1 MSGMADQLQD
11 MADQL
16 TDEQIAEYKW
26 MFDLFDV
33 LDNGTILTKELGIVM
48 RELGQNPTEAQLQ
61 DMIDDDNDDGNGTI
75 DFQRFVS
82 IMALNHGLNRRR
94 EHDLR
99 RVAGQVRAAAVAE
112 AQRGGAGAAAAVAK
126 APAGAAAA
134 AAKAEPQQCP
144 RQSRSSSQGIDE
156 RSRSRSSQR
165 SSSLPSTIGRRSRSR
180 S

>member
-1 MSGMADQLQD
+1 
-11 MADQL
+11 
-16 TDEQIAEYKW
+16 

-33 LDNGTILTKELGIVM
+33 LDNGTILTRELGIVM

-94 EHDLR
+94 EHE